1 MLGMNAKPKK
11 IRLDDLLVE
20 RGDFPDRATALRA
33 VMAREVR
40 VDDVYATSAAMKIS
54 PTADIFIRGRKQ
66 FVSRGGKKLQGALDA
81 FKQDVAGMNCL
92 DIGSSTGGFTDCLLQ
107 AGASRVA
114 ALDVNYGQLAWKI
127 RQDPRVAV
135 FERTNI
141 KDADPAELGAPF
153 DLIVIDVSFIGL
165 AALAPLFPR
174 FSRPGAIFIGLVKP
188 QFESAHDETDHGV
201 VRDEAVRLRTVEEVK
216 AALAAA
222 GFDATGV
229 ADIPHHRPRGQRGIP
244 RPRRIPQRPG
254 QLTAHS
260 VNEPLDFCTRLTAMS
275 VWGANPRGASRGVVD
290 KTPDRLPLDRRTQ
303 AQALTPTTLIT
314 VNLLQSQDSSPTGA
328 PAAILASAT
337 QSAFLFESHSS
348 RSSASHA
355 EHHRYSACSSLSR
368 MTTLVST
375 STQNAYSGISR
386 TSSPHR

>member
-1 MLGMNAKPKK
+1 MVAMNAKPKK

-40 VDDVYATSAAMKIS
+40 VDDVYATSAAIKVA

-141 KDADPAELGAPF
+141 KLADPAALGAPF
-153 DLIVIDVSFIGL
+153 
-165 AALAPLFPR
+165 R
-174 FSRPGAIFIGLVKP
+174 FSRPGTIFIGLVKP
-188 QFESAHDETDHGV
+188 QFESAHDETDRGV

-222 GFDATGV
+222 GFTATGV
-229 ADIPHHRPRGQRGIP
+229 VESP
-244 RPRRIPQRPG
+244 
-254 QLTAHS
+254 
-260 VNEPLDFCTRLTAMS
+260 
-275 VWGANPRGASRGVVD
+275 
-290 KTPDRLPLDRRTQ
+290 
-303 AQALTPTTLIT
+303 IT
-314 VNLLQSQDSSPTGA
+314 GPEGNVEYLVRAVFRNKSE
-328 PAAILASAT
+328 AI
-337 QSAFLFESHSS
+337 
-348 RSSASHA
+348 
-355 EHHRYSACSSLSR
+355 
-368 MTTLVST
+368 
-375 STQNAYSGISR
+375 
-386 TSSPHR
+386 